1 MLTCSFTIKTLAK
14 AVLLLDPPFL
24 PAKHVQTSMNTG
36 GCQRHAAGA
45 LLAMENLINKFD
57 LHVST
62 TNTTSPSSPL
72 PPSFDA
78 LLLPV
83 HSPAKHAL
91 TICAKVAGVCGNF
104 PRTYTYTYQ
113 TAQAARKFAVH
124 RCVLMMFHEHLTL
137 VFVNCTD
144 LITYMH
150 PISLSCPPPFLFA
163 PHLVSSCSACDY
175 H

>member
-1 MLTCSFTIKTLAK
+1 LFLLFSSPLFLLSSFFLSASQEQIHFERERERDLLTCSFTIKTLAK

-62 TNTTSPSSPL
+62 TNTTIPSSPL

-104 PRTYTYTYQ
+104 PQTYTYIHIRQPRQHENLLYI
-113 TAQAARKFAVH
+113 AAF
-124 RCVLMMFHEHLTL
+124 
-137 VFVNCTD
+137 
-144 LITYMH
+144 
-150 PISLSCPPPFLFA
+150 S
-163 PHLVSSCSACDY
+163 
-175 H
+175 